1 MSATANKTVQVGE
14 EEIKLEPFSG
24 RKAIRVIRTIEHIT
38 KGVPEILDKWA
49 DFTREYEA
57 RNVTVVDR
65 ATARHFYGPRP
76 LMEDQPVLAPDGKTV
91 VTDAIGDPIVRRTPR
106 LDDSGRAILGPDPL
120 AHMSDADWEASG
132 NRLRLPKSPGQGEQI
147 AAVFPMA
154 LDLAEEE
161 VLRLLAVLAT
171 PNAEL
176 KRKARDGSLKDY
188 LTERADELID
198 APATDLLELAV
209 VAGEMVD
216 EQFTTKVR
224 SLGGRLPNALRLLGL
239 GSGSPKTEEA
249 SKSESSETKPTLS
262 TDSPA
267 ATGGVKS
274 EPSTTQVG
282 ASSSD

>member
-1 MSATANKTVQVGE
+1 MSATEAKVVTVGE
-14 EEIKLEPFSG
+14 ETIRLEPFSG

-38 KGVPEILDKWA
+38 KGVPEILDRWA

-57 RNVTVVDR
+57 RNVTEVDR

-76 LMEDQPVLAPDGKTV
+76 IYESEPVLADDGKTV
-91 VTDAIGDPIVRRTPR
+91 VTDAYGEPLVRRVPR
-106 LDDSGRAILGPDPL
+106 MDSNNQVVLGADPL
-120 AHMSDADWEASG
+120 AHMTDADWEASG
-132 NRLRLPKSPGQGEQI
+132 NRLRLPKSPNQGEQI

-161 VLRLLAVLAT
+161 VLKLLAVLAT

-176 KRKARDGSLKDY
+176 KRKSRDGSLKEY
-188 LTERADELID
+188 LAARADELID

-224 SLGGRLPNALRLLGL
+224 ELGGRLPNALRLLGL
-239 GSGSPKTEEA
+239 SKSQDKTSSETT
-249 SKSESSETKPTLS
+249 SKSESSETKPTPS
-262 TDSPA
+262 TASPSPTDGDRA
-267 ATGGVKS
+267 
-274 EPSTTQVG
+274 EPSIEPTGV
-282 ASSSD
+282 SS